1 MKQLRVEI
9 LNVYTP
15 AQRNYIVYELNICYP
30 VKINFVFM
38 RDIYIRTGPNE
49 TQAAVGCWLHKQIN
63 T

>member
-1 MKQLRVEI
+1 M
-9 LNVYTP
+9 YTP

-30 VKINFVFM
+30 MKINFVFM

-49 TQAAVGCWLHKQIN
+49 TQTAVSPQLHKQIN

>member
-49 TQAAVGCWLHKQIN
+49 TQAAVGC
-63 T
+63 